1 MEFFPVYVLHSGE
14 WEENKFINFVS
25 DCVIIESTFSYNNL
39 VAAISEQIRIN
50 SKLNTIEINFL
61 PNEGLQ
67 PILIYND
74 TSVKV
79 YIELKKKSLNFTKYP
94 MFVTVKEIYDNR
106 LVATSSS
113 CLVATSS
120 SCLVVTSFNSIDVS
134 TIDST
139 EIMPDIELIENT
151 KLSENTGIIDNMLN
165 EFVEKDQVYKDKE
178 TVMNVMKDLAVRERF
193 QFKVKRSSATKY
205 HLMCVDDSC
214 AWNFKSSAVFKANIF
229 KVRSYNNNHTCGYG
243 ERYLTQRQAT
253 SGVIASIVKDK
264 YVNPKK
270 VYTANDII
278 EDIQKQHGIEVSY
291 MKAWRAKEIV
301 MTMIRGSPSDSYKE
315 LPKYFYMLEQT
326 NPGTVTKLHKSE
338 DGCFLY
344 AYVSLN
350 ASIKGWEHCRPIM
363 VVDESFLKAAY
374 KGTILT
380 SCTHDGAGKILPL
393 AYAIVDS
400 ENNKSWE
407 WFFVQIKGT
416 FGVREGMCIVSDRN
430 ESIFNATKT
439 VYPEV
444 PHCIYF
450 HLWQNVKRTFKKHH
464 KQLKDIFFA
473 LARAYTIEKFEYH
486 MTEMCKIDPR
496 VQPYLFEVGYERW
509 SRAYSK
515 VKRSMVMT
523 SNIAESINAVK
534 DARELPVMR
543 LPEYMTNLL
552 QQWNNKNRK
561 SAMET
566 STELGEKYDKLLRE
580 NLIASEQM
588 TVSPATEHL
597 YTVFEGVRRNI
608 VCLEEGTCSCGKFQ
622 MDELPCLHAWA
633 VLKNQ
638 QLKPGQYCSFYY
650 KKDKLLRTYEFPVN
664 PMPDES
670 LWVIPIE
677 VMKDVVLP
685 PKWRRNAVRPRKER
699 LRPALEK
706 ESKKAFSCSVCRQG
720 GHNRK
725 TCRNRPK

>member
-1 MEFFPVYVLHSGE
+1 MEIFPVYVLHSGE

-25 DCVIIESTFSYNNL
+25 DCVIIESMFTYNNL
-39 VAAISEQIRIN
+39 VAAISEQIRID
-50 SKLNTIEINFL
+50 SELNTIDINFL
-61 PNEGLQ
+61 PNVGLP

-74 TSVKV
+74 TGVKV
-79 YIELKKKSLNFTKYP
+79 YIELKKKNLNFTEYP
-94 MFVTVKEIYDNR
+94 LFVTVKEIYENR
-106 LVATSSS
+106 LVPTSSSCVVATSSS
-113 CLVATSS
+113 CLVGTSS
-120 SCLVVTSFNSIDVS
+120 DSRDVS

-139 EIMPDIELIENT
+139 EIIDIKFIENMNF
-151 KLSENTGIIDNMLN
+151 SENTGIIDDILN
-165 EFVEKDQVYKDKE
+165 EFVEEDQVYKDKD
-178 TVMNVMKDLAVRERF
+178 TVVGVMKNLAVRERF
-193 QFKVKRSSATKY
+193 QFKVKRSSATRY
-205 HLMCVDDSC
+205 HLMCMDENC
-214 AWNFKSSAVFKANIF
+214 AWSFKSSAVFKANIF

-243 ERYLTQRQAT
+243 KRYLTLRQAT

-278 EDIQKQHGIEVSY
+278 EDIQKQHGIEASY
-291 MKAWRAKEIV
+291 MKAWRAKEIA
-301 MTMIRGSPSDSYKE
+301 MAMIRGSPSDSYKE

-326 NPGTVTKLHKSE
+326 NPGTVIKLHKSE

-344 AYVSLN
+344 AYVSLY

-363 VVDESFLKAAY
+363 VVDGSFLKAAY
-374 KGTILT
+374 QGTILT
-380 SCTHDGAGKILPL
+380 ACTQDGAGKILPL

-416 FGVREGMCIVSDRN
+416 FGVREVMCIVSDRN
-430 ESIFNATKT
+430 ESIFNATKA

-444 PHCIYF
+444 PHCIYMF

-473 LARAYTIEKFEYH
+473 LARAYTVEKFEYH

-496 VQPYLFEVGYERW
+496 VQPYLFGIGYERW

-523 SNIAESINAVK
+523 SNIAESINAANK

-543 LPEYMTNLL
+543 LLEYMTNLL
-552 QQWNNKNRK
+552 QQWNNKNIK

-566 STELGEKYDKLLRE
+566 STELGKKYDKLLRE

-588 TVSPATEHL
+588 TVRPATEKL

-622 MDELPCLHAWA
+622 MDELSCPHAWA

-638 QLKPGQYCSFYY
+638 QLKPSQYCSFYY
-650 KKDKLLRTYEFPVN
+650 KKDKLLRT
-664 PMPDES
+664 
-670 LWVIPIE
+670 
-677 VMKDVVLP
+677 
-685 PKWRRNAVRPRKER
+685 
-699 LRPALEK
+699 
-706 ESKKAFSCSVCRQG
+706 
-720 GHNRK
+720 
-725 TCRNRPK
+725 

>member
-1 MEFFPVYVLHSGE
+1 MELFPVYILHSGE

-39 VAAISEQIRIN
+39 VAAISEQIRID
-50 SKLNTIEINFL
+50 SELNTIEINFL
-61 PNEGLQ
+61 PN
-67 PILIYND
+67 D
-74 TSVKV
+74 
-79 YIELKKKSLNFTKYP
+79 
-94 MFVTVKEIYDNR
+94 VKEIYDNR
-106 LVATSSS
+106 LVAASSSYLVATSSS

-120 SCLVVTSFNSIDVS
+120 NSIDVS

-139 EIMPDIELIENT
+139 EIMPDIKLIENT

-165 EFVEKDQVYKDKE
+165 EFIVEDQVYKDKE
-178 TVMNVMKDLAVRERF
+178 TVMNVMKNLAVRERF
-193 QFKVKRSSATKY
+193 QFKVKRSSATRY
-205 HLMCVDDSC
+205 HLMCVDDNC
-214 AWNFKSSAVFKANIF
+214 AWSFKSYAVFKANIF

-253 SGVIASIVKDK
+253 SGVIASIVKEK

-270 VYTANDII
+270 IYTANDII

-291 MKAWRAKEIV
+291 MKAWRAKEIA

-326 NPGTVTKLHKSE
+326 NSGTVTKLHKSE

-344 AYVSLN
+344 AYVSLY
-350 ASIKGWEHCRPIM
+350 ASIKGWEHCRPII
-363 VVDESFLKAAY
+363 VVDGSFLKATY

-380 SCTHDGAGKILPL
+380 VCTQDGAGKILPL

-416 FGVREGMCIVSDRN
+416 FGVREGMCIVSHRN
-430 ESIFNATKT
+430 ESIFNATKA

-444 PHCIYF
+444 PHCICMF

-496 VQPYLFEVGYERW
+496 VKPYLFEIGYERW

-515 VKRSMVMT
+515 VKRLMVMT
-523 SNIAESINAVK
+523 SNIAESINAANK
-534 DARELPVMR
+534 DARGLPVMR
-543 LPEYMTNLL
+543 LLEYMTNLL

-561 SAMET
+561 SAMKT

-580 NLIASEQM
+580 NLIASEQI
-588 TVSPATEHL
+588 T
-597 YTVFEGVRRNI
+597 I
-608 VCLEEGTCSCGKFQ
+608 K
-622 MDELPCLHAWA
+622 
-633 VLKNQ
+633 
-638 QLKPGQYCSFYY
+638 
-650 KKDKLLRTYEFPVN
+650 
-664 PMPDES
+664 
-670 LWVIPIE
+670 
-677 VMKDVVLP
+677 
-685 PKWRRNAVRPRKER
+685 
-699 LRPALEK
+699 
-706 ESKKAFSCSVCRQG
+706 
-720 GHNRK
+720 
-725 TCRNRPK
+725 

>member
-1 MEFFPVYVLHSGE
+1 MFQSVIAELFPVYVLHSGE

-25 DCVIIESTFSYNNL
+25 DCVIVESAFSYNNL
-39 VAAISEQIRIN
+39 VAAISEQIRI
-50 SKLNTIEINFL
+50 
-61 PNEGLQ
+61 
-67 PILIYND
+67 D
-74 TSVKV
+74 
-79 YIELKKKSLNFTKYP
+79 
-94 MFVTVKEIYDNR
+94 EIYDNL

-120 SCLVVTSFNSIDVS
+120 NFIDVS

-139 EIMPDIELIENT
+139 EIMADIELIENT

-165 EFVEKDQVYKDKE
+165 EFIEEDQVYKDKE
-178 TVMNVMKDLAVRERF
+178 TVINVMKNLAVYERF
-193 QFKVKRSSATKY
+193 QFKVKRSSATRY
-205 HLMCVDDSC
+205 HLMCVDDNC
-214 AWNFKSSAVFKANIF
+214 AWSFKSSIVFKANIF
-229 KVRSYNNNHTCGYG
+229 KVKSYNNNHTYGYG

-270 VYTANDII
+270 LYTANNII
-278 EDIQKQHGIEVSY
+278 EDIQKQRGIEVSY
-291 MKAWRAKEIV
+291 MKAWRAKKIA
-301 MTMIRGSPSDSYKE
+301 MAMIRGSPSDSYKE
-315 LPKYFYMLEQT
+315 LPKYFYMLEHT
-326 NPGTVTKLHKSE
+326 NPGTVTKLHKSK

-344 AYVSLN
+344 AYVLLY

-363 VVDESFLKAAY
+363 VVDQSFLKAAY

-380 SCTHDGAGKILPL
+380 ACTQDGAGELTAPTL
-393 AYAIVDS
+393 
-400 ENNKSWE
+400 
-407 WFFVQIKGT
+407 FLQFIKGT

-430 ESIFNATKT
+430 ESIFNATKV

-444 PHCIYF
+444 PHCICMF

-523 SNIAESINAVK
+523 SNIAESINAANK
-534 DARELPVMR
+534 DARELPVMQ

-566 STELGEKYDKLLRE
+566 STELGKKYDKLLRE

-588 TVSPATEHL
+588 MVRPATEQL
-597 YTVFEGVRRNI
+597 YTVFEG
-608 VCLEEGTCSCGKFQ
+608 
-622 MDELPCLHAWA
+622 
-633 VLKNQ
+633 
-638 QLKPGQYCSFYY
+638 
-650 KKDKLLRTYEFPVN
+650 
-664 PMPDES
+664 
-670 LWVIPIE
+670 
-677 VMKDVVLP
+677 
-685 PKWRRNAVRPRKER
+685 
-699 LRPALEK
+699 
-706 ESKKAFSCSVCRQG
+706 
-720 GHNRK
+720 
-725 TCRNRPK
+725 

>member
-1 MEFFPVYVLHSGE
+1 MVSFVPIPERRLVCGLKVLVEQDNGLADEVRMLRQHMTDMYQAWMTGKAPPPPPLNFPDATL
-14 WEENKFINFVS
+14 
-25 DCVIIESTFSYNNL
+25 T
-39 VAAISEQIRIN
+39 QTP
-50 SKLNTIEINFL
+50 NTIPDDPQYSPDTPAYYTR
-61 PNEGLQ
+61 PNYPSSFTAHPSVTTTQNCPPVISRDELHDRNEKVTGREGRDRMPKKLK
-67 PILIYND
+67 
-74 TSVKV
+74 S
-79 YIELKKKSLNFTKYP
+79 IELSSRDKQR
-94 MFVTVKEIYDNR
+94 VEGQVKEIYDNR
-106 LVATSSS
+106 LVVTSSSCVVATSSS

-120 SCLVVTSFNSIDVS
+120 NSRDVS

-139 EIMPDIELIENT
+139 EIIDIEFIENT
-151 KLSENTGIIDNMLN
+151 KFSENTGIIDDILN
-165 EFVEKDQVYKDKE
+165 EFVEEDQVYKDKE
-178 TVMNVMKDLAVRERF
+178 TVVSVTKNLAVRERF
-193 QFKVKRSSATKY
+193 QFKVKRSSATRY
-205 HLMCVDDSC
+205 HLTCMDDNC
-214 AWNFKSSAVFKANIF
+214 AWSFKSYAVFKPNIF

-270 VYTANDII
+270 VYTTNDII

-291 MKAWRAKEIV
+291 MKAWRAKEIA
-301 MTMIRGSPSDSYKE
+301 MAMIRGSPSDSYKE

-338 DGCFLY
+338 DECFLY
-344 AYVSLN
+344 AYVSLY

-363 VVDESFLKAAY
+363 VVGGNFLKAAY

-380 SCTHDGAGKILPL
+380 ACTHDGAVGKILPL

-430 ESIFNATKT
+430 ESIFNATKV

-444 PHCIYF
+444 PHCICMF

-496 VQPYLFEVGYERW
+496 VQPYLFDIGYERW

-523 SNIAESINAVK
+523 SNIAESINAANK

-543 LPEYMTNLL
+543 LLEYMTNLL

-588 TVSPATEHL
+588 MVRPATEQL

-608 VCLEEGTCSCGKFQ
+608 ACLEEGTCSCEKFQ
-622 MDELPCLHAWA
+622 MDELPCPHAWA
-633 VLKNQ
+633 VLKN
-638 QLKPGQYCSFYY
+638 
-650 KKDKLLRTYEFPVN
+650 
-664 PMPDES
+664 
-670 LWVIPIE
+670 
-677 VMKDVVLP
+677 
-685 PKWRRNAVRPRKER
+685 
-699 LRPALEK
+699 
-706 ESKKAFSCSVCRQG
+706 
-720 GHNRK
+720 
-725 TCRNRPK
+725 